1 MSDIDENNADSSQIL
16 EKHSPPNGE
25 TSGLP
30 SDAHSN
36 HALRW
41 AGAFLG
47 TAAGLLTLLQMV
59 AGEFDWDPHVFTA
72 GVMAMIA
79 AIPALIARITIKNL
93 SERSPSVQ
101 GLFFSSLT
109 LPVVVFMV
117 IILLPG
123 SPVSTNGASIAE
135 GPIPAPIPTVA
146 PEQEVEPEVSK
157 AHREVRIQ
165 VAPAA
170 VMGENSETVWES
182 IGIAIPMVLA
192 KDLDQHPQL
201 DAYNYHFAQAM
212 RDEGISEF
220 RDMTLPFI
228 KDQIKYDR
236 FDYLV
241 TSEVD
246 SGSEAD
252 DLTVDFVLWRLEPLQ
267 SIGSYAMSFGSGDT
281 FFDEVG
287 GITEAMLE
295 TIEADGF
302 ELEDAYSRYPLDSFF
317 SRDAE
322 AFYLYVSAQYRRWF
336 NRDPVESER
345 LLTEALAIDGR
356 FALAWS
362 ALANTHIDAG
372 NNELSE
378 EPILMALRYQDRLDR
393 ETSWNLK
400 FHKANALDKNYQ
412 RAEEIIKQFIAE
424 FPLSVGARTGYVLL
438 LRDLGRHQESVTL
451 AQELVAL
458 TGPEYAGSFHTLGH
472 AAERAGQLELA
483 LQSFQ
488 TVADLQPNEVKSW
501 SDLAS
506 IQQQLGLTEEAE
518 DSLRRQAALDTGS
531 ELGYVLR
538 SADQNRCGGD
548 FNEAEAILADAAQQA
563 LSDRDK
569 YSVEVAK
576 INYFM
581 SRGRVEPALLACV
594 TMAELGEKIVGNA
607 EARVQRIRLERFTC
621 ETGIYFALADQEE
634 VDWDQY
640 REASRVLNTD
650 DMMGTRAQEFDF
662 VSSTI
667 IDGNPLPTEALS
679 LDEAFDDLMGYLSQS
694 RGFQNHHSHYRR
706 ATYYHAL
713 GQLDDAT
720 AELEQLLAKNP
731 GDLDHYL
738 QLAQI
743 ANTQDQSERALNYL
757 SKMDSSCPF
766 VAERLTEEVRTFIS
780 MGEREQAEAALN
792 KLSALLEG
800 ADPRLRAYQT
810 FESMRNQLVVQ

>member
-1 MSDIDENNADSSQIL
+1 MSDIDEINADTRQTSQNQV
-16 EKHSPPNGE
+16 PPSGE
-25 TSGLP
+25 PPVLP
-30 SDAHSN
+30 TDAHAN

-41 AGAFLG
+41 AGASLG

-59 AGEFDWDPHVFTA
+59 AGEFNWDPHVFTA

-109 LPVVVFMV
+109 LPIVVFTV

-123 SPVSTNGASIAE
+123 SPQSTNRASIAE
-135 GPIPAPIPTVA
+135 GSIPAAIPTVA
-146 PEQEVEPEVSK
+146 PEEEVEPEVSK
-157 AHREVRIQ
+157 ALREVRIQ

-170 VMGENSETVWES
+170 VVGGDSQSMWES
-182 IGIAIPMVLA
+182 MGIAIPMVLA

-201 DAYNYHFAQAM
+201 DAYHYHFAQAM

-220 RDMTLPFI
+220 RDITLPFI
-228 KDQIKYDR
+228 KDQIKYGR

-241 TSEVD
+241 TSAID
-246 SGSEAD
+246 SSSQLNAIDVE
-252 DLTVDFVLWRLEPLQ
+252 LVLWRLEPLQ
-267 SIGSYAMSFGSGDT
+267 SIGRFGMSFGSGDT
-281 FFDEVG
+281 FYDEAVSV
-287 GITEAMLE
+287 TETMLE
-295 TIEADGF
+295 TIEADGV
-302 ELEDAYSRYPLDSFF
+302 ELEDAYSRYPLESFF

-322 AFYLYVSAQYRRWF
+322 AFYLYVTAQYRRWF

-345 LLTEALAIDGR
+345 LLKEALAIDGR
-356 FALAWS
+356 FALAWA
-362 ALANTHIDAG
+362 ALAKTHISAG

-393 ETSWNLK
+393 ETSWDLK
-400 FHKANALDKNYQ
+400 FHKAYVIDKNYQ

-424 FPLSVGARTGYVLL
+424 FPLSVGARTRYVLL
-438 LRDLGRHQESVTL
+438 LQDLGRHQESVTL

-483 LQSFQ
+483 LESFQ
-488 TVADLQPNEVKSW
+488 IVADLQPNEVKSW

-538 SADQNRCGGD
+538 SAYQNLCSGD
-548 FNEAEAILADAAQQA
+548 FNEAEVILADAEQQA
-563 LSDRDK
+563 LSDNDKRD
-569 YSVEVAK
+569 VEMAK
-576 INYFM
+576 GGYFM
-581 SRGRVEPALLACV
+581 RRGLVEPALLACRTV
-594 TMAELGEKIVGNA
+594 AALGEKIAGNA
-607 EARVQRIRLERFTC
+607 EARVQRARLGRVTC
-621 ETGIYFALADQEE
+621 ETGIYFDLVDQNE

-640 REASRVLNTD
+640 RQASKVLNTD
-650 DMMGTRAQEFDF
+650 DMLGTRRQEFF
-662 VSSTI
+662 FISNAI
-667 IDGNPLPTEALS
+667 IQGKSLPPEARS
-679 LDEAFDDLMGYLSQS
+679 LEEAFDDLMAYSS
-694 RGFQNHHSHYRR
+694 PYPGFESHNSHFYR
-706 ATYYHAL
+706 AIYYQAL

-731 GDLDHYL
+731 GDPDHYL
-738 QLAQI
+738 QLAEI
-743 ANTQDQSERALNYL
+743 ANTQGQGERAFNYL
-757 SKMDSSCPF
+757 SNMDSSCPF
-766 VAERLTEEVRTFIS
+766 VAGRLTEEVRSFIN
-780 MGEREQAEAALN
+780 MGEREQAAAALN
-792 KLSALLEG
+792 KLSLLLED
-800 ADPRLRAYQT
+800 ADPRLSVYQT
-810 FESMRNQLVVQ
+810 LESMRNQLVVQ